1 MKLLIKNIKN
11 LVQVEEK
18 PRLKVSGSD
27 MKILPCIE
35 DAWLAIEEDKIVDYG
50 KMDDFP
56 GITDWSGLQIIDAT
70 DKLVFPSWCDSHTH
84 IVFAASRE
92 QEFVDRIN
100 GLTYQQIAQRG
111 GGILNSA
118 KKLREASEDELTESA
133 LKRLNEVLLQGTG
146 AIEIKSGYG
155 LSLEAE
161 LKMLRVIKKLK
172 TLSPLTIKATFLGAH
187 AVPADIPNLQGF
199 KNLEGFQKKEKYIQL
214 IINEMLPQIA
224 EEKLADYCDV
234 FCENGYFTAEET
246 IKILTAAKGYGL
258 IPKVHA
264 EQLSNSGGV
273 KAGVKVGAISVDH
286 LEYVNDEDIAA
297 LKNSE
302 TMPTILP
309 GAQFFL
315 QEPFPPAR
323 KMMDAGL
330 PVAIA
335 SDYNPG
341 SSPSGNMNFMVSLA
355 CIQYKMTPEEAIN
368 AATINSAYAMGL
380 SQTHGSIAIGKQAN
394 VFITKEISSYAF
406 LPYSFASNNIE
417 TIIINGQIK

>member
-11 LVQVEEK
+11 LVQVEEN
-18 PRLKVSGSD
+18 PRIKVAGTD
-27 MKILPCIE
+27 MKTLPCIE
-35 DAWLAIEEDKIVDYG
+35 DAWLAIEEDKIIDFG
-50 KMDDFP
+50 KMEDFP
-56 GITDWSGLQIIDAT
+56 GILDWSGLQVIDAT
-70 DKLVFPSWCDSHTH
+70 GKSVFPSWCDSHSH

-100 GLTYQQIAQRG
+100 GLTYQEIAKRG
-111 GGILNSA
+111 GGILNSV
-118 KKLREASEDELTESA
+118 KKLREVSEEELIESA
-133 LKRLNEVLLQGTG
+133 LKRLNEVMMQGTG

-155 LSLEAE
+155 LSVEAE

-172 TLSPLTIKATFLGAH
+172 TLSPLAIKVTFLGAH
-187 AVPADIPNLQGF
+187 AVPAEYKD
-199 KNLEGFQKKEKYIQL
+199 KKQDYISL

-246 IKILTAAKGYGL
+246 IQILTAAKGFGL
-258 IPKVHA
+258 TPKVHA

-286 LEYVNDEDIAA
+286 LEYLNDEDIAA
-297 LKNSE
+297 LKSSE

-323 KMMDAGL
+323 KMIDSGL
-330 PVAIA
+330 PLAIA

-368 AATINSAYAMGL
+368 AATINSAYSMGL
-380 SQTHGSIAIGKQAN
+380 SKTHGSIAIGKQAN
-394 VFITKEISSYAF
+394 IFITKEISSYSF
-406 LPYSFASNNIE
+406 LPYSFSNNSIE
-417 TIIINGQIK
+417 TVIINGQIINA

>member
-11 LVQVEEK
+11 LVQTEEK

-27 MKILPCIE
+27 MKTLPCIA
-35 DAWLAIEEDKIVDYG
+35 DAWLAIEEDKIVAFG
-50 KMDDFP
+50 KMDEFP
-56 GITDWSGLQIIDAT
+56 GINDWSGLQVIDAT
-70 DKLVFPSWCDSHTH
+70 GKLVFPSWCDSHSH

-118 KKLREASEDELTESA
+118 KKLREASEDELVESA
-133 LKRLNEVLLQGTG
+133 LKRLNEVMLQGTG

-187 AVPADIPNLQGF
+187 AVPAEYKD
-199 KNLEGFQKKEKYIQL
+199 KKQDYISL

-273 KAGVKVGAISVDH
+273 KAGVEVGAISVDH
-286 LEYVNDEDIAA
+286 LEYVNNEDIVA

-302 TMPTILP
+302 TMSTILP

-341 SSPSGNMNFMVSLA
+341 SSPSGNMHFMVSLA

-368 AATINSAYAMGL
+368 AATLNSAYAMGV

-394 VFITKEISSYAF
+394 VFITKEVPSYNF
-406 LPYSFASNNIE
+406 LPYSFGSNLVE
-417 TIIINGQIK
+417 TVVINGKLIIDN

>member
-1 MKLLIKNIKN
+1 
-11 LVQVEEK
+11 VQVEEK